1 MKKTSRLSIYTL
13 SLGFLLPLIVFVT
26 FILIEVFYKQPP
38 EDLNAA
44 LTRALLNDKEAEIA
58 TDGLFWREY
67 YPSTVPMQIGG
78 VTLEASVAKTWPD
91 RIKGLS
97 ETPYLPDGVAKFFV
111 FDSVG
116 YHSIWMKDM
125 QYAIDII
132 WLDEEG
138 VVVHVVESASPES
151 YPETFTPP
159 VPALYVVEVG
169 SGFVATHEIAL
180 GTVVGLPVY

>member
-1 MKKTSRLSIYTL
+1 MRKTSRLSIYTL
-13 SLGFLLPLIVFVT
+13 SIGFLLPLLVFVS
-26 FILIEVFYKQPP
+26 FVLFEIFYTQPT
-38 EDLNAA
+38 ESLNAA
-44 LTRALLNDKEAEIA
+44 LTKALLNKTEADVA
-58 TDGLFWREY
+58 TDDLFWREY
-67 YPSTVPMQIGG
+67 YPSTVPMQIGE
-78 VTLEASVAKTWPD
+78 VTLEASVAKSWPD

-132 WLDEEG
+132 WLDEQG
-138 VVVHVVESASPES
+138 TVVHMVESASPES

-159 VPALYVVEVG
+159 VPARYVVEVV
-169 SGFVATHEIAL
+169 SGFVARHAIAS
-180 GTVVGLPVY
+180 GTKVSLPAY